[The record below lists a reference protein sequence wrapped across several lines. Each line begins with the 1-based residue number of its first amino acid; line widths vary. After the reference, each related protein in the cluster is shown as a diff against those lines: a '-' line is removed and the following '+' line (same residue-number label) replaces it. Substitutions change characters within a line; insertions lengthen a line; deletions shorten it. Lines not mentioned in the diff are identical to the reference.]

1 MRKLVPLLAVL
12 AAVFILGLPASLA
25 RAKTYK
31 SYISATGTANVNCTL
46 ATPCLTFQSAHDATA
61 PGGEISCLDG
71 GSSVAVFPSLTI
83 TKSITID
90 CHDVF
95 ASILAGGTNPTNG
108 IVVSIASGN
117 ANDPLRTVRIRNVS
131 ITGTGTTNHGA

>member
-1 MRKLVPLLAVL
+1 MRKLVLLAGL
-12 AAVFILGLPASLA
+12 AAVAILGLPGSLA

-71 GSSVAVFPSLTI
+71 GASFAVFPSLTI

-90 CHDVF
+90 C
-95 ASILAGGTNPTNG
+95 
-108 IVVSIASGN
+108 GN
-117 ANDPLRTVRIRNVS
+117 LPHAYFPLSNKRSRHRGKNSQPDDQREWVL
-131 ITGTGTTNHGA
+131 